1 MCGLVAADPFDPA
14 GFDAHPATIMVVAT
28 AAPARRSFRSG
39 PARFVMTTT
48 WHG

>member
-1 MCGLVAADPFDPA
+1 MCGLVAADPFEPA

-28 AAPARRSFRSG
+28 AAARRSFLSG
-39 PARFVMTTT
+39 LLRFVMTTT